1 MAKPTKRSPMLTK
14 TGKQRLGPL
23 NMKQLVAM
31 LDNGR
36 PKQKAKVRHE
46 ILRRDPT
53 YSFAKEEPVSG
64 DNG

>member
-1 MAKPTKRSPMLTK
+1 MAKPTKRNPMLTK

-31 LDNGR
+31 LDSGR
-36 PKQKAKVRHE
+36 PKQKAKIRNE

-53 YSFAKEEPVSG
+53 YSFEKTETPAE
-64 DNG
+64 